1 MRPLFVF
8 LIALATAAVIGAFAV
23 NDTGYILITFSDW
36 TIQMSLVLF
45 LSSIVLLFITGY
57 VLIRSLFRVWNIPIS
72 LRRWRKQRQQRLS
85 EKYLSKGLVSLV
97 EGNWK
102 AAETDLVKGAR
113 YSRTPLINFLC
124 AARAAQ
130 REGRIEKR
138 DQYIRLAHSRDPE
151 SQVAIGLTQA
161 ELQINEHQTELALA
175 TLMNLREQHP
185 DNARVKLML
194 LKTYME
200 LESWNDVLSILPG
213 LEKSR
218 LLPREN
224 IVATQLKAYAGLMR
238 AAGKESD
245 KAALEAT
252 WKRIPRKLRN
262 ELHLL
267 EVYTTEKLKFDDTE
281 NCEVLI
287 KKVLK
292 EKWDR
297 NILRLYG
304 LVKGKDPAKQLAFA
318 ESLYN
323 GHARDPV
330 LLLTLGRLCIRN
342 SLWGKAATYLKDSIQ
357 IEPMPE
363 TYREFAR
370 LLEQQGD
377 YAAASSYYQH
387 GLVLAT
393 SVKQHDSGSLLE
405 QPDK

>member
-1 MRPLFVF
+1 MRALFVF
-8 LIALATAAVIGAFAV
+8 LIALAIAAVIGAFAV
-23 NDTGYILITFSDW
+23 NDRGTILITFSDW
-36 TIQMSLVLF
+36 TIQTSLILF
-45 LSSIVLLFITGY
+45 LSSVVLFFITAY
-57 VLIRSLFRVWNIPIS
+57 ILVRSLLRVWDMPSS
-72 LRRWRKQRQQRLS
+72 LRRWRKQRQRRLS
-85 EKYLSKGLVSLV
+85 EKYLSRGLVALV

-102 AAETDLVKGAR
+102 TAETDLVKGAR
-113 YSRTPLINFLC
+113 YSKTPLINFLC

-138 DQYIRLAHSRDPE
+138 DQYIKLAYSRDPE
-151 SQVAIGLTQA
+151 SQIAIGLTQA

-175 TLMNLREQHP
+175 TLINLNEQHP
-185 DNARVKLML
+185 DNARIKLML
-194 LKTYME
+194 LRTYTE

-224 IVATQLKAYAGLMR
+224 IVATQLKAYAGLMKK
-238 AAGKESD
+238 AGEKSNQEKLD
-245 KAALEAT
+245 AV
-252 WKRIPRKLRN
+252 WKSIPRKLRG

-267 EVYTTEKLKFDDTE
+267 EVYTTEKLKFDNTE
-281 NCEVLI
+281 ECELLI
-287 KKVLK
+287 KKALK
-292 EKWDR
+292 AKWDR

-318 ESLYN
+318 ESLYT

-342 SLWGKAATYLKDSIQ
+342 SLWGKAATYLKNSIQ

-393 SVKQHDSGSLLE
+393 SVKPHDPSSLLE
-405 QPDK
+405 QSDK